1 MLLEFHLCISSS
13 KVVQERTILE
23 VHIEKGINYC
33 QKIVFQ
39 GEAVSSIHHL

>member
-1 MLLEFHLCISSS
+1 M
-13 KVVQERTILE
+13 VLE
-23 VHIEKGINYC
+23 VHIKKGINYC